1 VVGLR
6 LFIKGLNL
14 LGNSRGSLVDMT
26 VLGEYLIADTYE
38 AHVRLRGGRC
48 TSDMYNDIALQ
59 GANHRFR
66 IVHHFSS
73 NQTETGR

>member
-6 LFIKGLNL
+6 LFIRGLNL
-14 LGNSRGSLVDMT
+14 LGDSSGSLVDMT

-38 AHVRLRGGRC
+38 AHVRLRSGRC
-48 TSDMYNDIALQ
+48 MYSDIALQ

-66 IVHHFSS
+66 IVHRFSS